1 MNAIWQIQDAKNKL
15 SEVIARALKQGPQ
28 LITKHGEKTVVVISY
43 AEYESL
49 RKSQGKLSEFFRASP
64 LTDVDLRR
72 DKSLPTKKQGVQ
84 KSLCH

>member
-1 MNAIWQIQDAKNKL
+1 MNTVWQIQDAKNRL

-43 AEYESL
+43 AEYEKL

-64 LTDVDLRR
+64 LTGLDVKR
-72 DKSLPTKKQGVQ
+72 DQSLPRKG
-84 KSLCH
+84 LEL